1 MVYAASYEFTKDNDS
16 ETNIRPML
24 RHALMRAAKV
34 DPRVDR
40 RNGKNPKQCQDI
52 ALKTISIYGFMCEK
66 EIRMPSVHVYLAVKI
81 KGGSGMTE

>member
-1 MVYAASYEFTKDNDS
+1 MVYAASYEFTKDNDG

-40 RNGKNPKQCQDI
+40 RNGKKP
-52 ALKTISIYGFMCEK
+52 
-66 EIRMPSVHVYLAVKI
+66 
-81 KGGSGMTE
+81 